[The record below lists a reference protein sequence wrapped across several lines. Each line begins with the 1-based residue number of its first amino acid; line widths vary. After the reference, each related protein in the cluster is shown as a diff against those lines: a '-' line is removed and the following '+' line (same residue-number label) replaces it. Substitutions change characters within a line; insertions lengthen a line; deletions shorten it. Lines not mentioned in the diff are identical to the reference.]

1 MSKGDEPAMELP
13 TLAGIVE
20 AEGRIRPYLPETPL
34 VRSEILSRAMDAD
47 VWLKLETVSPIASFK
62 LRGALAVLSRA
73 QEAGSPSA
81 ACTSSTGNHG
91 QGVAYAARLLGLPAE
106 IFLPDPPNP
115 VKRAMIEAFG
125 GTVHAVGHDLDA
137 AKAEA
142 IAYAEANGALFVDDG
157 ESLDLMEGAGT
168 LGLEAARALPDID
181 AVFVPMGSG
190 TLATGVATAVKG
202 LQPGAKVIAVQAK
215 GAPAMVESFHAGR
228 AIEMPAE
235 STADGLICR
244 VPAARALAGLLA
256 TVDDAL
262 TCSDELL
269 LAGVRT
275 LIDCAHLLVEPAG
288 AAGLAA
294 AWAGRG
300 ALAGKRVVLILTG
313 ANITEDQLAAAL
325 AGEPLVTLEQA
336 MGAS

>member
-1 MSKGDEPAMELP
+1 MELP
-13 TLAGIVE
+13 TLAGIEE
-20 AEGRIRPYLPETPL
+20 AEGRIRPHLAETPL
-34 VRSEILSRAMDAD
+34 LRSEILSRAMSAD
-47 VWLKLETVSPIASFK
+47 VWLKLETASPITSFK
-62 LRGALAVLSRA
+62 LRGALAALSRA
-73 QEAGSPSA
+73 QEAGGLAS

-91 QGVAYAARLLGLPAE
+91 QGVAYAARLLGLAAK
-106 IFLPDPPNP
+106 IFLPEPPNP
-115 VKRAMIEAFG
+115 VKQAMIEAFG
-125 GTVHAVGHDLDA
+125 GTIHAVGHDLDA

-142 IAYAEANGALFVDDG
+142 IAYAAGNGALFVDDG

-168 LGLEAARALPDID
+168 LGLEAARALKDID

-228 AIEMPAE
+228 AIEMPAQ

-244 VPAARALAGLLA
+244 VPAERALAGLLA
-256 TVDDAL
+256 TVDDAM
-262 TCSDELL
+262 TRSDEQL

-275 LIDCAHLLVEPAG
+275 LIECAHVLVEPSG

-294 AWAGRG
+294 AYAGRG
-300 ALAGKRVVLILTG
+300 ALTGKRIVLILTG
-313 ANITEDQLAAAL
+313 ANITEHQLTAAL
-325 AGEPLVTLEQA
+325 SGEPLVALEQA
-336 MGAS
+336 VEA

>member
-1 MSKGDEPAMELP
+1 MDLP
-13 TLAGIVE
+13 TLEGIAE
-20 AEGRIRPYLPETPL
+20 AEGRVRPHLAETPL
-34 VRSEILSRAMDAD
+34 IRSEILSRALSAD
-47 VWLKLETVSPIASFK
+47 VWLKLETVTPIASFK

-73 QEAGSPSA
+73 REAGRPTA

-115 VKRAMIEAFG
+115 VKQAMIEAFG
-125 GTVHAVGHDLDA
+125 GTVHAIGHDLDA

-142 IAYAEANGALFVDDG
+142 IAYAGKNGALFVDDG

-168 LGLEAARALPDID
+168 LGLEAARALKDID

-244 VPAARALAGLLA
+244 VPAERALAGLLA

-262 TCSDELL
+262 TCSDEQL
-269 LAGVRT
+269 LAGVRS
-275 LIDCAHLLVEPAG
+275 LIDCAHVLVEPAG

-300 ALAGKRVVLILTG
+300 ALTGKRILLILTG

-325 AGEPLVTLEQA
+325 AGAPLVTLVQA
-336 MGAS
+336 LAD

>member
-1 MSKGDEPAMELP
+1 MELP
-13 TLAGIVE
+13 TLAGIEE
-20 AEGRIRPYLPETPL
+20 AEGRIRPHLAETPL
-34 VRSEILSRAMDAD
+34 LRSEILSRAMSAD
-47 VWLKLETVSPIASFK
+47 VWLKLETASPIASFK

-73 QEAGSPSA
+73 HEASGLAA

-91 QGVAYAARLLGLPAE
+91 QGVAYAARLLGLAAE
-106 IFLPDPPNP
+106 IFLPEPPNP
-115 VKRAMIEAFG
+115 VKQAMIEAFG
-125 GTVHAVGHDLDA
+125 GTIHAVGHDLDA

-142 IAYAEANGALFVDDG
+142 IAYAAGNGALFVDDG

-168 LGLEAARALPDID
+168 LGLEAARALKDID

-228 AIEMPAE
+228 AIERPAQ

-244 VPAARALAGLLA
+244 VPAERALAGLLA
-256 TVDDAL
+256 TVDDAM
-262 TCSDELL
+262 TRSDEQL

-275 LIDCAHLLVEPAG
+275 LIECAHVLVEPSG

-294 AWAGRG
+294 AYAGRG
-300 ALAGKRVVLILTG
+300 ALTGKRIVLILTG
-313 ANITEDQLAAAL
+313 ANITEHQLTAAL
-325 AGEPLVTLEQA
+325 SGEPLVALEQA
-336 MGAS
+336 VEA

>member
-1 MSKGDEPAMELP
+1 MDLP
-13 TLAGIVE
+13 TLAGIEE
-20 AEGRIRPYLPETPL
+20 AEGRIRPHLAETPL
-34 VRSEILSRAMDAD
+34 LRSEILSRAMSAD

-73 QEAGSPSA
+73 QEASGLAS

-91 QGVAYAARLLGLPAE
+91 QGVAYAARLLGLAAE
-106 IFLPDPPNP
+106 IFMPEAPNP
-115 VKRAMIEAFG
+115 VKQAMIEAFG
-125 GTVHAVGHDLDA
+125 GRVHAVGHDLDA

-142 IAYAEANGALFVDDG
+142 IAYAAGNGALFVDDG

-181 AVFVPMGSG
+181 AIFVPMGSG
-190 TLATGVATAVKG
+190 TLATGVATAAKA
-202 LQPGAKVIAVQAK
+202 LQPEVKVIAVQAK

-228 AIEMPAE
+228 AIEMPAK

-244 VPAARALAGLLA
+244 VPAERALAGLLA
-256 TVDDAL
+256 NVNDAM
-262 TCSDELL
+262 TRSDEQL

-275 LIDCAHLLVEPAG
+275 LIDCAHVLVEPAG

-294 AWAGRG
+294 AYAGRG
-300 ALAGKRVVLILTG
+300 ALTGKRIVLILTG
-313 ANITEDQLAAAL
+313 ANITEDQLTAAL
-325 AGEPLVTLEQA
+325 EGEPLITLEQA
-336 MGAS
+336 IVT

>member
-1 MSKGDEPAMELP
+1 MDLP
-13 TLAGIVE
+13 TLAGIEE
-20 AEGRIRPYLPETPL
+20 AEGRVRPHLAETPL
-34 VRSEILSRAMDAD
+34 LRSEILSRAMSAD
-47 VWLKLETVSPIASFK
+47 VWLKLETASPIASFK

-73 QEAGSPSA
+73 QEAGGIST

-91 QGVAYAARLLGLPAE
+91 QGVAYGARLLGLAAE

-115 VKRAMIEAFG
+115 VKQAMIEAFG
-125 GTVHAVGHDLDA
+125 GTVRAVGHDLDA

-142 IAYAEANGALFVDDG
+142 IAFAADNGALFVDDG

-202 LQPGAKVIAVQAK
+202 LQPAAKVVAVQAK

-228 AIEMPAE
+228 AIEMPAQ

-244 VPAARALAGLLA
+244 VPAERALAGLLA
-256 TVDDAL
+256 KVDDAM
-262 TCSDELL
+262 TRSDEQL

-275 LIDCAHLLVEPAG
+275 LIECAHVLVEPAG

-294 AWAGRG
+294 AYAGRG
-300 ALAGKRVVLILTG
+300 ALTGKRIVLILTG

-325 AGEPLVTLEQA
+325 AGEPLVSLEQA
-336 MGAS
+336 IET

>member
-1 MSKGDEPAMELP
+1 MDLP
-13 TLAGIVE
+13 TLAGIEE
-20 AEGRIRPYLPETPL
+20 AEGRIRPHLAETPL
-34 VRSEILSRAMDAD
+34 LRSEILSRAMNAD

-73 QEAGSPSA
+73 QEASGLA
-81 ACTSSTGNHG
+81 TACTSSTGNHG
-91 QGVAYAARLLGLPAE
+91 QGVAYAARLLGLAAE

-125 GTVHAVGHDLDA
+125 GRVHAVGHDLDA

-142 IAYAEANGALFVDDG
+142 IAYAASNGALFVDDG

-181 AVFVPMGSG
+181 AIFVPMGSG
-190 TLATGVATAVKG
+190 TLATGVATAAKA
-202 LQPGAKVIAVQAK
+202 LQPEVKVIAVQAK
-215 GAPAMVESFHAGR
+215 GAPAMVDSFHAGR
-228 AIEMPAE
+228 AIERPAK

-244 VPAARALAGLLA
+244 VPAERALAGLLA
-256 TVDDAL
+256 NVDDAM
-262 TCSDELL
+262 TRSDEQL

-275 LIDCAHLLVEPAG
+275 LIDCAHVLVEPAG

-294 AWAGRG
+294 AYAGRG
-300 ALAGKRVVLILTG
+300 ALTGKRIVLILTG
-313 ANITEDQLAAAL
+313 ANITADQLAAAL
-325 AGEPLVTLEQA
+325 SGEPLITLEQA
-336 MGAS
+336 VVA

>member
-1 MSKGDEPAMELP
+1 MELP
-13 TLAGIVE
+13 TLAGIEE
-20 AEGRIRPYLPETPL
+20 AEGRIRPHLAETPL
-34 VRSEILSRAMDAD
+34 LRSEILSRAMSAD
-47 VWLKLETVSPIASFK
+47 VWLKLETASPIASFK

-73 QEAGSPSA
+73 HEASGLAA

-91 QGVAYAARLLGLPAE
+91 QGVAYAARLLGLAAE
-106 IFLPDPPNP
+106 IFLPEAPNP
-115 VKRAMIEAFG
+115 VKQAMIEAFG
-125 GTVHAVGHDLDA
+125 GTIHAVGHDLDA

-142 IAYAEANGALFVDDG
+142 IAYAAGNGALFVDDG

-168 LGLEAARALPDID
+168 LGLEAARALKDID

-228 AIEMPAE
+228 AIERPAQ

-244 VPAARALAGLLA
+244 VPAERALAGLLA
-256 TVDDAL
+256 TVDDAM
-262 TCSDELL
+262 TRSDEQL

-275 LIDCAHLLVEPAG
+275 LIECAHVLVEPSG

-294 AWAGRG
+294 AYAGRG
-300 ALAGKRVVLILTG
+300 ALTGKRIVLILTG
-313 ANITEDQLAAAL
+313 ANITEHQLTAAL
-325 AGEPLVTLEQA
+325 SGEPLVALEQA
-336 MGAS
+336 VEA

>member
-1 MSKGDEPAMELP
+1 MDLP
-13 TLAGIVE
+13 TLAGVRE
-20 AEGRIRPYLPETPL
+20 AEGRIRPHLPETPL
-34 VRSEILSRAMDAD
+34 VRSEILCRALGAE
-47 VWLKLETVSPIASFK
+47 VWLKLETVTPIASFK
-62 LRGALAVLSRA
+62 LRGALAAISRA
-73 QEAGSPSA
+73 MDGGGIAS

-125 GTVHAVGHDLDA
+125 GATHAVGHDLDA

-142 IAYAEANGALFVDDG
+142 IAFAAERGALFVDDG

-168 LGLEAARALPDID
+168 LGLEAARALDGID

-244 VPAARALAGLLA
+244 VPADRALAGLLA
-256 TVDDAL
+256 RVDDAL
-262 TCSDELL
+262 TCTDAQL

-275 LIDCAHLLVEPAG
+275 LAECAHVLVEPAG

-313 ANITEDQLAAAL
+313 ANITGDQLTAAL
-325 AGEPLVTLEQA
+325 AEAPLFTQSQA
-336 MGAS
+336 TGGS

>member
-1 MSKGDEPAMELP
+1 MSATRVSPTELP
-13 TLAGIVE
+13 TLAGIEE
-20 AEGRIRPYLPETPL
+20 AEGRVRPHLAETPL

-47 VWLKLETVSPIASFK
+47 VWLKVETVSPIASFK
-62 LRGALAVLSRA
+62 LRGALAAISRA
-73 QEAGSPSA
+73 QEAGGLNGV
-81 ACTSSTGNHG
+81 CTSSTGNHG
-91 QGVAYAARLLGLPAE
+91 QGVAYAARLLGLKAE
-106 IFLPDPPNP
+106 IFLPEAPNP

-125 GTVHAVGHDLDA
+125 GRTRLVGHDLDA

-142 IAYAEANGALFVDDG
+142 IAYAAEEGALFVDDG

-168 LGLEAARALPDID
+168 LGLESARALPEID
-181 AVFVPMGSG
+181 AIFVPMGSG
-190 TLATGVATAVKG
+190 TLATGVATAAKG
-202 LQPGAKVIAVQAK
+202 LQPAVKVVAVQAK

-228 AIEMPAE
+228 AIEMPAA

-256 TVDDAL
+256 TVDDAM
-262 TCSDELL
+262 TCPDDHL

-275 LIDCAHLLVEPAG
+275 MAECAHLLVEPSG

-300 ALAGKRVVLILTG
+300 ALTGKRVLLILTG
-313 ANITEDQLAAAL
+313 ANITEHQLSAAL
-325 AGEPLVTLEQA
+325 AEPPLVSLEQA
-336 MGAS
+336 TGG

>member
-1 MSKGDEPAMELP
+1 MDLP
-13 TLAGIVE
+13 TLAGIEE
-20 AEGRIRPYLPETPL
+20 AEGRIRPHLAETPL
-34 VRSEILSRAMDAD
+34 LRSEILSRAMSAD

-73 QEAGSPSA
+73 QEASGLAS

-91 QGVAYAARLLGLPAE
+91 QGVAYAARLLGLAAE
-106 IFLPDPPNP
+106 IFMPEAPNP
-115 VKRAMIEAFG
+115 VKQAMIEAFG
-125 GTVHAVGHDLDA
+125 GRVHAVGHDLDA

-142 IAYAEANGALFVDDG
+142 IAYAAGNGALFVDDG

-181 AVFVPMGSG
+181 AIFVPMGSG
-190 TLATGVATAVKG
+190 TLATGVATAAKA
-202 LQPGAKVIAVQAK
+202 LQPEVKVIAVQAK

-228 AIEMPAE
+228 AIEMPAK

-244 VPAARALAGLLA
+244 VPAERALAGLLA
-256 TVDDAL
+256 NVDDAM
-262 TCSDELL
+262 TRSDEQL

-275 LIDCAHLLVEPAG
+275 LIDCAHVLVEPAG

-294 AWAGRG
+294 AYAGRG
-300 ALAGKRVVLILTG
+300 ALTGKRIVLILTG
-313 ANITEDQLAAAL
+313 ANITEDQLTAAL
-325 AGEPLVTLEQA
+325 EGEPLITLEQA
-336 MGAS
+336 IVT

>member
-1 MSKGDEPAMELP
+1 MELP
-13 TLAGIVE
+13 TLAGIEE
-20 AEGRIRPYLPETPL
+20 AEGRIRPHLAETPL
-34 VRSEILSRAMDAD
+34 LRSEILSRAMSAD

-62 LRGALAVLSRA
+62 LRGALAALSRA
-73 QEAGSPSA
+73 QEASGLSSV
-81 ACTSSTGNHG
+81 CTSSTGNHG
-91 QGVAYAARLLGLPAE
+91 QGVAYAARLLGLAAE
-106 IFLPDPPNP
+106 IFLPEPPNP
-115 VKRAMIEAFG
+115 VKQAMIEAFG
-125 GTVHAVGHDLDA
+125 GTIHAVGHDLDA

-142 IAYAEANGALFVDDG
+142 IAYAAGNGALFVDDG

-168 LGLEAARALPDID
+168 LGLEAARALKDID

-228 AIEMPAE
+228 AIERPAQ

-244 VPAARALAGLLA
+244 VPAERALAGLLA
-256 TVDDAL
+256 TVDDAM
-262 TCSDELL
+262 TRSDEQL

-275 LIDCAHLLVEPAG
+275 LIECAHVLVEPSG

-294 AWAGRG
+294 AYAGRG
-300 ALAGKRVVLILTG
+300 ALTGKRIVLILTG
-313 ANITEDQLAAAL
+313 ANITEHQLTAAL
-325 AGEPLVTLEQA
+325 SGEPLVALEQA
-336 MGAS
+336 VEA

>member
-1 MSKGDEPAMELP
+1 MDLP
-13 TLAGIVE
+13 TLAGIEE
-20 AEGRIRPYLPETPL
+20 AEARIRPHLPETPL
-34 VRSEILSRAMDAD
+34 VRSEILSRALGAD
-47 VWLKLETVSPIASFK
+47 VWLKLETVTPIASFK
-62 LRGALAVLSRA
+62 LRGALAAISRA
-73 QEAGSPSA
+73 REHGGIAA

-91 QGVAYAARLLGLPAE
+91 QGVAYAARLLGLAAD
-106 IFLPDPPNP
+106 IFLPAAPNP

-125 GTVHAVGHDLDA
+125 GVTHAVGHDLDA

-142 IAYAEANGALFVDDG
+142 IAYAADAGTLFVDDG

-168 LGLEAARALPDID
+168 VGLEAARALPEID

-202 LQPGAKVIAVQAK
+202 LQPGAKAIAVQAK

-228 AIEMPAE
+228 AIERPAE

-256 TVDDAL
+256 TVDDAM
-262 TCSDELL
+262 TCSDAQL

-275 LIDCAHLLVEPAG
+275 LADCAHVLVEPAG

-300 ALAGKRVVLILTG
+300 ALAGKRIVLVLTG
-313 ANITEDQLAAAL
+313 ANITEEQLAAAL
-325 AGEPLVTLEQA
+325 AQPPLFTLRQA
-336 MGAS
+336 MEA

>member
-1 MSKGDEPAMELP
+1 MDLP
-13 TLAGIVE
+13 TLAGIEE
-20 AEGRIRPYLPETPL
+20 AEGRIRPHLAETPL
-34 VRSEILSRAMDAD
+34 LRSEILSRAMSAD

-62 LRGALAVLSRA
+62 LRGALAALSRA
-73 QEAGSPSA
+73 QEASGLA
-81 ACTSSTGNHG
+81 TACTSSTGNHG
-91 QGVAYAARLLGLPAE
+91 QGVAYAARLLGLAAE

-125 GTVHAVGHDLDA
+125 GRVHAVGHDLDA

-142 IAYAEANGALFVDDG
+142 VAYAASNGALFVDDG

-168 LGLEAARALPDID
+168 LGLEAARALPEID
-181 AVFVPMGSG
+181 AIFVPMGSG
-190 TLATGVATAVKG
+190 TLATGVATAAKG
-202 LQPGAKVIAVQAK
+202 LQPEVKVIAVQAK
-215 GAPAMVESFHAGR
+215 GAPAMVDSFHAGR
-228 AIEMPAE
+228 AIERPVK

-244 VPAARALAGLLA
+244 VPAERALAGLLA
-256 TVDDAL
+256 NVDDAM
-262 TCSDELL
+262 TRSDEQL

-275 LIDCAHLLVEPAG
+275 LIECAHVLVEPAG

-300 ALAGKRVVLILTG
+300 ALTGKRIVLILTG

-325 AGEPLVTLEQA
+325 SGEPLVTLEQA
-336 MGAS
+336 IEA

>member
-1 MSKGDEPAMELP
+1 MELP
-13 TLAGIVE
+13 TLAGIEE
-20 AEGRIRPYLPETPL
+20 AEGRIRPHLAETPL
-34 VRSEILSRAMDAD
+34 LRSEILSRAMSAD
-47 VWLKLETVSPIASFK
+47 VWLKLETASPITSFK
-62 LRGALAVLSRA
+62 LRGALAALSRA
-73 QEAGSPSA
+73 QEAGGLAS

-91 QGVAYAARLLGLPAE
+91 QGVAYAARLLGLAAK
-106 IFLPDPPNP
+106 IFLPEPPNP
-115 VKRAMIEAFG
+115 VKQAMIEAFG
-125 GTVHAVGHDLDA
+125 GTIHAVGHDLDA

-142 IAYAEANGALFVDDG
+142 IAYAAGNGALFVDDG

-168 LGLEAARALPDID
+168 LGLEAARALKDID

-228 AIEMPAE
+228 AIERPAQ

-244 VPAARALAGLLA
+244 VPAERALAGLLA
-256 TVDDAL
+256 TVDDAM
-262 TCSDELL
+262 TRSDEQL

-275 LIDCAHLLVEPAG
+275 LIECAHVLVEPSG

-294 AWAGRG
+294 AYAGRG
-300 ALAGKRVVLILTG
+300 ALTGKRIVLILTG
-313 ANITEDQLAAAL
+313 ANITEHQLTAAL
-325 AGEPLVTLEQA
+325 SGEPLVALEQA
-336 MGAS
+336 VEA

>member
-1 MSKGDEPAMELP
+1 MDLP
-13 TLAGIVE
+13 TLAGIEE
-20 AEGRIRPYLPETPL
+20 AEGRIRPHLAETPL
-34 VRSEILSRAMDAD
+34 LRSEILSRAMSAD

-73 QEAGSPSA
+73 QEASGLAS

-91 QGVAYAARLLGLPAE
+91 QGVAYAARLLGLAAE

-115 VKRAMIEAFG
+115 VKQAMIEAFG
-125 GTVHAVGHDLDA
+125 GRVHAVGHDLDA

-142 IAYAEANGALFVDDG
+142 IAYAAGNGALFVDDG

-181 AVFVPMGSG
+181 AIFVPMGSG
-190 TLATGVATAVKG
+190 TLATGVATAAKA
-202 LQPGAKVIAVQAK
+202 LQPEVKVIAVQAK

-228 AIEMPAE
+228 AIEMPAK

-244 VPAARALAGLLA
+244 VPAERALAGLLA
-256 TVDDAL
+256 NVDDAM
-262 TCSDELL
+262 TRSDEQL

-275 LIDCAHLLVEPAG
+275 LIDCAHVLVEPAG

-294 AWAGRG
+294 AYAGRG
-300 ALAGKRVVLILTG
+300 ALTGKRIVLILTG
-313 ANITEDQLAAAL
+313 ANITEDQLTAAL
-325 AGEPLVTLEQA
+325 EGEPLITLEQA
-336 MGAS
+336 IVT

>member
-1 MSKGDEPAMELP
+1 MDLP
-13 TLAGIVE
+13 TLAGIEE
-20 AEGRIRPYLPETPL
+20 AEGRIRPHLAETPL
-34 VRSEILSRAMDAD
+34 LRSEILSRAMSAD

-73 QEAGSPSA
+73 QEASGLAS

-91 QGVAYAARLLGLPAE
+91 QGVAYAARLLGLAAE

-115 VKRAMIEAFG
+115 VKQAMIEAFG
-125 GTVHAVGHDLDA
+125 GRVHAVGHDLDA

-142 IAYAEANGALFVDDG
+142 IAYAASNGALFVDDG

-168 LGLEAARALPDID
+168 LGLEAARALPEID
-181 AVFVPMGSG
+181 AIFVPMGSG
-190 TLATGVATAVKG
+190 TLATGVATAAKA
-202 LQPGAKVIAVQAK
+202 LQPEVKVIAVQAK

-228 AIEMPAE
+228 AIEMPAK

-244 VPAARALAGLLA
+244 VPAERALAGLLA
-256 TVDDAL
+256 TVDDAM
-262 TCSDELL
+262 TRSDEQL

-275 LIDCAHLLVEPAG
+275 LIECAHVLVEPAG

-294 AWAGRG
+294 AYAGRG
-300 ALAGKRVVLILTG
+300 ALTGKRIVLILTG
-313 ANITEDQLAAAL
+313 ANITEDQLTAAL
-325 AGEPLVTLEQA
+325 EGEPLITLEQA
-336 MGAS
+336 IVT

>member
-1 MSKGDEPAMELP
+1 MELP
-13 TLAGIVE
+13 TLAGIEE
-20 AEGRIRPYLPETPL
+20 AEGRIRPHLAETPL
-34 VRSEILSRAMDAD
+34 LRSEILSRAMSAD
-47 VWLKLETVSPIASFK
+47 VWLKLETASPITSFK
-62 LRGALAVLSRA
+62 LRGALAALSRA
-73 QEAGSPSA
+73 QEAGGLAS

-91 QGVAYAARLLGLPAE
+91 QGVAYAARLLGLAAE
-106 IFLPDPPNP
+106 IFLPEPPNP
-115 VKRAMIEAFG
+115 VKQAMIEAFG
-125 GTVHAVGHDLDA
+125 GTIHAVGHDLDA

-142 IAYAEANGALFVDDG
+142 IAYAAGNGALFVDDG

-168 LGLEAARALPDID
+168 LGLEAARALKDID

-228 AIEMPAE
+228 AIERPAQ

-244 VPAARALAGLLA
+244 VPAERALAGLLA
-256 TVDDAL
+256 TVDDAM
-262 TCSDELL
+262 TRSDEQL

-275 LIDCAHLLVEPAG
+275 LIECAHVLVEPAG

-294 AWAGRG
+294 AYAGRG
-300 ALAGKRVVLILTG
+300 ALTGKRIVLILTG
-313 ANITEDQLAAAL
+313 ANITEHQLTAAL
-325 AGEPLVTLEQA
+325 SGEPLVALEQA
-336 MGAS
+336 VEA

>member
-1 MSKGDEPAMELP
+1 MDLP
-13 TLAGIVE
+13 TLAGIEE
-20 AEGRIRPYLPETPL
+20 AEGRIRPHLAETPL
-34 VRSEILSRAMDAD
+34 LRSEILSRAMSAD

-73 QEAGSPSA
+73 QEASGLAS

-91 QGVAYAARLLGLPAE
+91 QGVAYAARLLGLAAE

-115 VKRAMIEAFG
+115 VKQAMIEAFG
-125 GTVHAVGHDLDA
+125 GRVHAVGHDLDA

-142 IAYAEANGALFVDDG
+142 IAYAASNGALFVDDG

-168 LGLEAARALPDID
+168 LGLEAARALPEID
-181 AVFVPMGSG
+181 AIFVPMGSG
-190 TLATGVATAVKG
+190 TLATGVATAAKA
-202 LQPGAKVIAVQAK
+202 LQPEVKVIAVQAK

-228 AIEMPAE
+228 AIEMPAK

-244 VPAARALAGLLA
+244 VPAERALAGLLA
-256 TVDDAL
+256 NVDDAM
-262 TCSDELL
+262 TRSDEQL

-275 LIDCAHLLVEPAG
+275 LIDCAHVLVEPAG

-294 AWAGRG
+294 AYAGRG
-300 ALAGKRVVLILTG
+300 ALTGKRIVLILTG

-325 AGEPLVTLEQA
+325 SGEPLVTLEQA
-336 MGAS
+336 IVA

>member
-1 MSKGDEPAMELP
+1 MDLP
-13 TLAGIVE
+13 TLAGIEE
-20 AEGRIRPYLPETPL
+20 AEGRIRPHLAETPL
-34 VRSEILSRAMDAD
+34 LRSEILSRAMSAD

-73 QEAGSPSA
+73 QEASGLTS

-91 QGVAYAARLLGLPAE
+91 QGVAYAARLLGLAAE

-115 VKRAMIEAFG
+115 VKQAMIEAFG
-125 GTVHAVGHDLDA
+125 GRVHAVGHDLDA

-142 IAYAEANGALFVDDG
+142 IAYAASNGALFVDDG

-168 LGLEAARALPDID
+168 LGLEAARALPEID
-181 AVFVPMGSG
+181 AIFVPMGSG
-190 TLATGVATAVKG
+190 TLATGVATAAKA
-202 LQPGAKVIAVQAK
+202 LQPEVKVIAVQAK

-228 AIEMPAE
+228 AIEMPAK

-244 VPAARALAGLLA
+244 VPAERALAGLLA
-256 TVDDAL
+256 TVDDAM
-262 TCSDELL
+262 TRSDEQL

-275 LIDCAHLLVEPAG
+275 LIECAHVLVEPAG

-294 AWAGRG
+294 AYAGRG
-300 ALAGKRVVLILTG
+300 ALTGKRIVLILTG
-313 ANITEDQLAAAL
+313 ANITEDQLTAAL
-325 AGEPLVTLEQA
+325 EGEPLITLEQA
-336 MGAS
+336 IVT

>member
-1 MSKGDEPAMELP
+1 MDLP
-13 TLAGIVE
+13 TLPGIEE
-20 AEGRIRPYLPETPL
+20 AEGRIRPHLAETPL
-34 VRSEILSRAMDAD
+34 LRSEILSRAMSAD

-62 LRGALAVLSRA
+62 LRGAPAVLSRA
-73 QEAGSPSA
+73 QEASGLTS

-91 QGVAYAARLLGLPAE
+91 QGVAYAARLLGLAAE
-106 IFLPDPPNP
+106 IFLPEAPNP
-115 VKRAMIEAFG
+115 VKQAKIEAFG
-125 GTVHAVGHDLDA
+125 GRVHAVGHDLDA

-142 IAYAEANGALFVDDG
+142 IAYAAGNGALFVDDG

-168 LGLEAARALPDID
+168 LGLEAARALPEID
-181 AVFVPMGSG
+181 AIFVPMGSG
-190 TLATGVATAVKG
+190 TLATGVATAAKG
-202 LQPGAKVIAVQAK
+202 LQPEVKVIAVQAK

-228 AIEMPAE
+228 AIERPAK

-244 VPAARALAGLLA
+244 VPAERALAGLLA
-256 TVDDAL
+256 NVDDAM
-262 TCSDELL
+262 TRSDEQL

-275 LIDCAHLLVEPAG
+275 LIDCAHVLVEPAG

-300 ALAGKRVVLILTG
+300 ALTGKRIVLILTG

-325 AGEPLVTLEQA
+325 SGEPLVTLEQA
-336 MGAS
+336 IEA

>member
-1 MSKGDEPAMELP
+1 MDLP
-13 TLAGIVE
+13 TLAGIEE
-20 AEGRIRPYLPETPL
+20 AEGRIRPHLAETPL
-34 VRSEILSRAMDAD
+34 LRSEILSRAMSAD
-47 VWLKLETVSPIASFK
+47 VWLKLETASPIASFK

-73 QEAGSPSA
+73 QEAGGLAS

-91 QGVAYAARLLGLPAE
+91 QGVAYAARLLGLAAE
-106 IFLPDPPNP
+106 IFLPEPPNP
-115 VKRAMIEAFG
+115 VKQAMIEAFG
-125 GTVHAVGHDLDA
+125 GTIHAVGHDLDA

-142 IAYAEANGALFVDDG
+142 IAYTAGNGALFVDDG
-157 ESLDLMEGAGT
+157 ESLDLMEGACT
-168 LGLEAARALPDID
+168 LGLETARALKDID

-228 AIEMPAE
+228 VIEMPAR

-244 VPAARALAGLLA
+244 VPAERALAGLLA
-256 TVDDAL
+256 TVDDAM
-262 TCSDELL
+262 TRSDEQL

-275 LIDCAHLLVEPAG
+275 LIECAHVLVEPAG

-294 AWAGRG
+294 AYAGRG
-300 ALAGKRVVLILTG
+300 ALTGKRIVLILTG
-313 ANITEDQLAAAL
+313 ANITEDQLSAAL
-325 AGEPLVTLEQA
+325 SGEPLVALEQA
-336 MGAS
+336 VLA

>member
-1 MSKGDEPAMELP
+1 MDLS
-13 TLAGIVE
+13 TLAGIQE
-20 AEGRIRPYLPETPL
+20 AEGRVRPHLAETPL
-34 VRSEILSRAMDAD
+34 VCSEILSRALGAD
-47 VWLKLETVSPIASFK
+47 VWLKLETVTPIASFK
-62 LRGALAVLSRA
+62 LRGALTAISRA
-73 QEAGSPSA
+73 REAGGIAA

-91 QGVAYAARLLGLPAE
+91 QGVAYAARLLGLPAD
-106 IFLPDPPNP
+106 IFLPAAPNP

-125 GTVHAVGHDLDA
+125 GRTHAAGHDLDA

-142 IAYAEANGALFVDDG
+142 IGYAAAAGALFVDDG

-168 LGLEAARALPDID
+168 VGLEAARALADID

-202 LQPGAKVIAVQAK
+202 LQPGARVIAVQAK

-228 AIEMPAE
+228 AIERPAE

-244 VPAARALAGLLA
+244 VPAERALAGLLA

-262 TCSDELL
+262 TCSDAEL
-269 LAGVRT
+269 LAGVRS
-275 LIDCAHLLVEPAG
+275 LSECAHVLVEPAA

-294 AWAGRG
+294 AWAGRK

-313 ANITEDQLAAAL
+313 ANITGDQLAAAL
-325 AGEPLVTLEQA
+325 AERPLFTLEQA
-336 MGAS
+336 MAS

>member
-1 MSKGDEPAMELP
+1 MDLP
-13 TLAGIVE
+13 TLAGIEE
-20 AEGRIRPYLPETPL
+20 AEGRIRPHLPETPL
-34 VRSEILSRAMDAD
+34 LRSEILSRAMSAD

-73 QEAGSPSA
+73 QEASGLSS

-91 QGVAYAARLLGLPAE
+91 QGVAYAARLLGLAAE
-106 IFLPDPPNP
+106 IFLPEAPNP
-115 VKRAMIEAFG
+115 IKQAMIEAFG
-125 GTVHAVGHDLDA
+125 GRTHAVGHDLDA

-142 IAYAEANGALFVDDG
+142 IAYAANNGALFVDDG

-168 LGLEAARALPDID
+168 LGLEAARALPEID
-181 AVFVPMGSG
+181 AIFVPMGSG
-190 TLATGVATAVKG
+190 TLATGVATAAKA
-202 LQPGAKVIAVQAK
+202 LQPEVKVIAVQAK

-228 AIEMPAE
+228 AIERPAK

-244 VPAARALAGLLA
+244 VPAERALAGLLA
-256 TVDDAL
+256 NVDDAM
-262 TCSDELL
+262 TRSDEQL

-275 LIDCAHLLVEPAG
+275 LIDCAHVLVEPAG

-300 ALAGKRVVLILTG
+300 ALTGKRIVLILTG
-313 ANITEDQLAAAL
+313 ANITADQLAAAL
-325 AGEPLVTLEQA
+325 SGEPLITLEQA
-336 MGAS
+336 IET